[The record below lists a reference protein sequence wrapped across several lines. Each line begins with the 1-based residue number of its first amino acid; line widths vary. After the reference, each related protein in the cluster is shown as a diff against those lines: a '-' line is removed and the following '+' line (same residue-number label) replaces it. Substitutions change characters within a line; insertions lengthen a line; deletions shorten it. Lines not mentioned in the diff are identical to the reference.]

1 MKNTNIKK
9 ICLAALFAALCFV
22 ATAFISFPLPT
33 GYANLG
39 DCFAFMAGFVLGM
52 PWGIAAAGIGSMLA
66 DIVLGYAVYA
76 PATFVLKAI
85 IAVAGALCIG
95 VLLRHKTSAKW
106 WRLAMPAAS
115 FAGEALMVSGY
126 FLYECYVLGV
136 GEAALASIPVNIGQ
150 GAVGMLAS
158 IVIASVFLKV
168 PALSRLMM
176 TTGHNK

>member
-1 MKNTNIKK
+1 MSQKRTQK
-9 ICLAALFAALCFV
+9 LAFAALFGALVFAATWV
-22 ATAFISFPLPT
+22 SFPSPF
-33 GYANLG
+33 GGNVNLG
-39 DCFAFMAGFVLGM
+39 DCILLVSAWLPLE
-52 PWGIAAAGIGSMLA
+52 PWSIFAAAIGATLTDLVA
-66 DIVLGYAVYA
+66 GYAIYA

-95 VLLRHKTSAKW
+95 VLLRHKKSPKW
-106 WRLAMPAAS
+106 WKLAIPAAS
-115 FAGEALMVSGY
+115 FAGETLMVSGY

>member
-1 MKNTNIKK
+1 
-9 ICLAALFAALCFV
+9 
-22 ATAFISFPLPT
+22 
-33 GYANLG
+33 
-39 DCFAFMAGFVLGM
+39 
-52 PWGIAAAGIGSMLA
+52 
-66 DIVLGYAVYA
+66 
-76 PATFVLKAI
+76 
-85 IAVAGALCIG
+85 
-95 VLLRHKTSAKW
+95 
-106 WRLAMPAAS
+106 MPAAS

-136 GEAALASIPVNIGQ
+136 GEAALTSIPVNIGQ

>member
-1 MKNTNIKK
+1 MKSSNIKK
-9 ICLAALFAALCFV
+9 LCLAALFTALCFV
-22 ATAFISFPLPT
+22 ATLISFPLPT

-39 DCFAFMAGFVLGM
+39 DCFAFLSGFVLGM

-76 PATFVLKAI
+76 PATLVLKAL

-95 VLLRHKTSAKW
+95 VLLRHKKSPKW
-106 WRLAMPAAS
+106 WKLAIPAAS
-115 FAGEALMVSGY
+115 FAGETLMVSGY

-136 GEAALASIPVNIGQ
+136 GEAALASIPVNVGQ
-150 GAVGMLAS
+150 GAVGIAAS
-158 IVIASVFLKV
+158 MVVASVFLKV
-168 PALSRLMM
+168 PALSRLML